1 MANSGSYKKGHIPHN
16 KGKELDEY
24 LSNSAIEIVK
34 KTWFKIGQTAGDK
47 SNNWKGGIQT
57 PKNDCIHLYDGVNKR
72 IRRPRSVYEQH
83 FGKIPKGYVIYH
95 LDLDKDNDEPYNL
108 EAISR
113 KELLKRN
120 KFIINQFQ

>member
-1 MANSGSYKKGHIPHN
+1 MENSGSYKKGHIPHN

-24 LSNSAIEIVK
+24 LSNSAIEIIK
-34 KTWFKIGQTAGDK
+34 KTWFKIGQNAGDK

-57 PKNDCIHLYDGVNKR
+57 PKHDCTYLYNGVNKR
-72 IRRPRSVYEQH
+72 IRRPRSVYEKH

-120 KFIINQFQ
+120 KSIVNQFQ